1 MLITHGAK
9 LAVQGDI
16 GSVGDLFALATAGES
31 ETLLQSLAT
40 GDSKVVSYLFGKA
53 ATDDGLA
60 GTVSNGLL
68 KGGQVVDGIMGKISG
83 GLDKVVSWNNMFA
96 DKTVADT
103 AVTDAMDK
111 EADQSTSNIGESL
124 EGEVQ
129 KVAVQAQDNA
139 GSVTLPAD
147 EVCSCRFGY

>member
-1 MLITHGAK
+1 MG
-9 LAVQGDI
+9 
-16 GSVGDLFALATAGES
+16 
-31 ETLLQSLAT
+31 T
-40 GDSKVVSYLFGKA
+40 G
-53 ATDDGLA
+53 

-68 KGGQVVDGIMGKISG
+68 KGGQVVDGIMGKVSG

-139 GSVTLPAD
+139 GRVSVAQRI
-147 EVCSCRFGY
+147 SRSRRFGY